1 MWDTKGVTN
10 AEAAGLAVPMKTS
23 SGSTQK
29 AVTELSSDSVN
40 GRGCAMIQEGDKVV
54 FLKDGVRGIVIRVEE
69 DRCHVLWEDEFV
81 SWEKKEWLRLEPMEK
96 KEQRE

>member
-1 MWDTKGVTN
+1 
-10 AEAAGLAVPMKTS
+10 
-23 SGSTQK
+23 
-29 AVTELSSDSVN
+29 
-40 GRGCAMIQEGDKVV
+40 MIQEGDKVV

-81 SWEKKEWLRLEPMEK
+81 SWEKKEWLRLESFEK